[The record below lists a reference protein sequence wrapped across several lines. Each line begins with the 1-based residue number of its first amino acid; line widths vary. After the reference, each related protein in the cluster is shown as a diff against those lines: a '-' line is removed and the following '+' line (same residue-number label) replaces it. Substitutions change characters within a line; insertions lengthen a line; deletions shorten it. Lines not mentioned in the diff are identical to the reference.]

1 MKKVE
6 KLEKERKKYK
16 ERELMLL
23 RNLESISLMSIENF
37 YRYTIVVVTLKRH
50 YYFHPNVSIKNST
63 SLPCQEIP

>member
-6 KLEKERKKYK
+6 KLEEERKKYK

-23 RNLESISLMSIENF
+23 KNLESITLLSIENF

-50 YYFHPNVSIKNST
+50 YYFHPNVSIKYSN
-63 SLPCQEIP
+63 LLL